1 MPGSAFLRPEDELTV
16 RFCYVDFDASP
27 IIDGELNDVHQMIQ
41 DKEKFVAE
49 IAPKIAAGIERLVRF
64 VEKYSA

>member
-1 MPGSAFLRPEDELTV
+1 MPGSAFLRPDDELTT
-16 RFCYVDFDASP
+16 RFCYVDFDGSP
-27 IIDGELNDVHQMIQ
+27 IIDGKMDVSQIEKR
-41 DKEKFVAE
+41 DKETFMKE